1 MKKGGPIA
9 KPSPAERRAR
19 LEAAIRAHGW
29 SMRLGRDLARE
40 LGVSKTTI
48 YRDRQRM
55 LAELGNEPEAEE
67 AEAPADRRSTF
78 LQKLRGHQSTAATRD
93 NLGPLAAML
102 RLEAQIL
109 GVDGPA
115 PGPEPEVDVGAVPE
129 GRLAQLVEQW
139 THTRRLRLKAEAESS
154 FVAAAKLLAQ
164 EQDLLDEIRAEEAR
178 EREASKGATST
189 EDKVAALAGLVR
201 SWPAGVRQQFAE
213 LLAG

>member
-1 MKKGGPIA
+1 
-9 KPSPAERRAR
+9 
-19 LEAAIRAHGW
+19 
-29 SMRLGRDLARE
+29 MRLARDLAQE
-40 LGVSKTTI
+40 FGVSKATI
-48 YRDRQRM
+48 YRDRQKM
-55 LAELGNEPEAEE
+55 LAELGDDPGVEDSEVRD
-67 AEAPADRRSTF
+67 DRRATF
-78 LQKLRGHQSTAATRD
+78 LEKLREHQQKASTRD

-115 PGPEPEVDVGAVPE
+115 PPPEPEVDVGAVPD

-164 EQDLLDEIRAEEAR
+164 EQELLDEIRAEEAR
-178 EREASKGATST
+178 EREASKGATT
-189 EDKVAALAGLVR
+189 TDDKVAALAGLVR